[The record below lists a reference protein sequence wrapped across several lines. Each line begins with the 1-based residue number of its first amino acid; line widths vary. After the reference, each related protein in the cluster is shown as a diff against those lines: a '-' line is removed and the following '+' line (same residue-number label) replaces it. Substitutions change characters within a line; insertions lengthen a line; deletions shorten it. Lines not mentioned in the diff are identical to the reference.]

1 MISWLYASESTNH
14 LSTIAYCLFD
24 VVLLRLRGDTVA
36 AINVYRTEIMF
47 NERKYSSYRWRLQFD
62 HKIIFTETEYLS
74 DSVHRTHGRRW
85 AEAEIDLQLALDMD
99 DIHMNIFSLS
109 FHSIKIHDGNKHA
122 VADDSLATHTDT
134 LTSTYSDSNTRQCI
148 LLCSHSQ
155 RMSVSVWMCS
165 STLEP
170 FADRWASTTLLKVG

>member
-1 MISWLYASESTNH
+1 MMSWLLCEWINQSPIDH
-14 LSTIAYCLFD
+14 RLFD
-24 VVLLRLRGDTVA
+24 VVLLRLWGDTVA
-36 AINVYRTEIMF
+36 AINVYRSEIMF

-74 DSVHRTHGRRW
+74 VHRTHGWRW

-99 DIHMNIFSLS
+99 DIHMNIFSSS

-134 LTSTYSDSNTRQCI
+134 LTSTYSDSNTQQCI

-155 RMSVSVWMCS
+155 WMFVSVWIS
-165 STLEP
+165 LSTLKP